1 MLLESNFVHYCVL
14 ISTYLNIFC
23 VLFALILFPL
33 SILLGIV
40 LSNSNFFAKLIYY
53 VTKITHVLF
62 LLLIICYSLG
72 FCILILSGFL
82 ESIKFKDALLL
93 VIEQWIFLTIIWGIS
108 LLAYLAIIILLL
120 PFGITLLSLSQVK
133 DQLTK

>member
-1 MLLESNFVHYCVL
+1 MLLESNFVHYGVL

-33 SILLGIV
+33 SILLGVIW
-40 LSNSNFFAKLIYY
+40 SNSSFFAKLIYY
-53 VTKITHVLF
+53 VTKITYVLF

-108 LLAYLAIIILLL
+108 LLAYLAIIIVLL
-120 PFGITLLSLSQVK
+120 PFGITLISLSQVK